1 MLLETIRFHQ
11 GELENLYYHQ
21 QRIHRSRK
29 ELFGLHDRWDLEEM
43 ITIPE
48 SIDCEQTYRCRV
60 IYGSE
65 GITLVEFIPYT
76 IRPIQSLELV
86 TADALEYNHKFS
98 DRTPLNALTAQ
109 AKADEVLIVK
119 NGLIT
124 DTSYTNIALSDGQ
137 EWYTPHQPL
146 LLGTRRAALLA
157 NGTIIPERLAADDLR
172 YFKEIRLFNAM
183 IEWNQ
188 APTLPISA
196 IR

>member
-11 GELENLYYHQ
+11 GELENLFYHQ

-29 ELFGLHDRWDLEEM
+29 ELFGRNERWDLEEM

-48 SIDCEQTYRCRV
+48 HLNPEQTYRCRV
-60 IYGSE
+60 VYGAKGLIS
-65 GITLVEFIPYT
+65 VEFIPYS

-86 TADALEYNHKFS
+86 TADSLDYAYKFS
-98 DRTPLNALTAQ
+98 DRTALNELTAQ
-109 AKADEVLIVK
+109 TKADEILIVK
-119 NGLIT
+119 QGLIT
-124 DTSYTNIALSDGQ
+124 DTSYTNVALSDGQ

-146 LLGTRRAALLA
+146 LAGTRRAALLA
-157 NGTIIPERLAADDLR
+157 NGTIIPERLATDDLR

-183 IEWNQ
+183 IDWHQ